1 VVHRT
6 VSGAQ
11 DGPTVNSLLK
21 GKKLEAP
28 RLKFNGLSGEP
39 TALAA
44 NGKLRNQRATRGLR
58 Q

>member
-1 VVHRT
+1 